1 MSERSPVARQDLF
14 LLALLALLLF
24 APGIGSR
31 ELWNPD
37 EPRYAEVARGMLRGG
52 NWFVPHLNDAVY
64 TQKPPL
70 LFWLIAAV
78 GALRGDVDAVAARI
92 PSLLAAIAAVLATY
106 RLAADVG
113 GRRAGWI
120 AGLLFAS
127 CSKILWQAR
136 VGQIDMLLI
145 ALVAWAFWC
154 WTRAAREARPA
165 WALLGFALAGLGTV
179 AKGPVSLLPILLGW
193 VVFSLW
199 ERSAEGLKRLRVGLG
214 FVVYLVV
221 VLAWLVPAAVAGG
234 GEYIQQIAFRQTV
247 TRYADP
253 WHHFQ
258 PWYYYLTIVPVDF
271 FPASL
276 LLPAGL
282 IAGFRGLQGEER
294 RAFRLYL
301 AWAIATLLF
310 FSVSPAKRTVY
321 IMTLY
326 PGLAAALALGLR
338 ALERRFP
345 RERAWQVIPFALVA
359 LLFAVATVALPLVA
373 GDRPEVQ
380 MVGASVVP
388 RATILAGLAAVFS
401 LWALIEA
408 WRNRIVGALAGWT
421 AALGTFAVGA
431 SLLLLPLL
439 DPIKSPRDLAH
450 TYRRLAQPE
459 EPYSIYPRFDANVLF
474 HVERAATV
482 VDGETALRE
491 FLAADRKVWLFARRD
506 AFAKLEGLPPLH
518 TVAGDPD
525 GESGYLLL
533 TTRP

>member
-1 MSERSPVARQDLF
+1 MTAAAAKRDLL

-24 APGIGSR
+24 APGIASR

-37 EPRYAEVARGMLRGG
+37 EPRYAEVAREMLRGG
-52 NWFVPHLNDAVY
+52 DWFVPHLNDDVY

-106 RLAADVG
+106 RLAADVA
-113 GRRAGWI
+113 GRRTGWI
-120 AGLLFAS
+120 AALLFAS

-154 WTRAAREARPA
+154 WTRAEREGRPG

-193 VVFSLW
+193 LVFALW
-199 ERSAEGLKRLRVGLG
+199 ERSAAGLKRLRIG
-214 FVVYLVV
+214 FGFLVYLAV
-221 VLAWLVPAAVAGG
+221 VLAWLVPAALAGG

-258 PWYYYLTIVPVDF
+258 PWYYYLTVLPVDF

-301 AWAIATLLF
+301 AWAVATLVF
-310 FSVSPAKRTVY
+310 FSLSPAKRTVY
-321 IMTLY
+321 ILTLY
-326 PGLAAALALGLR
+326 PGLSAALALGLG
-338 ALERRFP
+338 AVERRFP
-345 RERAWQVIPFALVA
+345 RERAWQAVPFAVVA
-359 LLFAVATVALPLVA
+359 LLFIVAALAVPLSLAT
-373 GDRPEVQ
+373 RPEVQ
-380 MVGASVVP
+380 MVGAQAIP
-388 RATILAGLAAVFS
+388 RATILATLAAALS
-401 LWALIEA
+401 LWAFFEA
-408 WRNRIVGALAGWT
+408 RRNRILRALAGWT
-421 AALGTFAVGA
+421 AALGVFAVGA
-431 SLLLLPLL
+431 SLFLLPLL
-439 DPIKSPRDLAH
+439 DPVKSPRDLAH
-450 TYRRLAQPE
+450 TYRRLAQPG

-474 HVERAATV
+474 HVERPATV
-482 VDGETALRE
+482 VNDEAELRQ
-491 FLAADRKVWLFARRD
+491 FLAVDRKAWLFAKRD
-506 AFAKLEGLPPLH
+506 ALAKLEGLPPLH
-518 TVAGDPD
+518 QVASDPD
-525 GESGYLLL
+525 AEAGYLLL